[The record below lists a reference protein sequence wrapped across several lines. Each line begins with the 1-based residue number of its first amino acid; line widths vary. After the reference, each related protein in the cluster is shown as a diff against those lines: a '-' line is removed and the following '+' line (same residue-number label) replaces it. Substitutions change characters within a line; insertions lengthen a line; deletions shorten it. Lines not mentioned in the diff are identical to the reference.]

1 MGVLLFRWY
10 SQQQAEEAAKQR
22 LVVLF
27 VPRFDGWA
35 MKPIDETNWF
45 QEAEAGTPRSEKSRI
60 EARSLVGSPVVGTT
74 ASYPDSLLI

>member
-35 MKPIDETNWF
+35 MKPIDEAN
-45 QEAEAGTPRSEKSRI
+45 
-60 EARSLVGSPVVGTT
+60 
-74 ASYPDSLLI
+74 